1 MKKIRKV
8 ITTILAALTLVFAGL
23 PVSAETV
30 HTGAGGDG
38 TITISN
44 ATQGKQYSIYKL
56 FDATTDGADGFAY
69 LVPSGKTLEAS
80 NAWFEK
86 DNAGNVS
93 AKPTADFSDSAFVA
107 WAESFGTQVGSTV
120 TASEDTLTFDQLTY
134 GYYFVKS
141 SLGAVVTLNTAAK
154 DVSVIDKNDVGPDIT
169 VDGGKNLIVNNQK
182 VKTTTA
188 KIGDTINF
196 EITFNATNFVTSG
209 GVTERITKYTIVD
222 TPSDLAINQSSVKV
236 FVGSTELAETAR
248 TITFNATGQMTIV
261 IPWVTGT
268 GASATSI
275 YSPGEVK
282 VTYTGILQAG
292 AQDGEASNHAAI
304 SYTTTTDTTIPDP
317 DPDPDPKVYTYKF
330 TLNKVDGSSN
340 ALTGAK
346 FRLYDAA
353 SNGNEIKIVKNADGT
368 YRVAEAGE
376 TGVDIDAGTAVVK
389 GLKGLE
395 TYHLEETKAPD
406 GYNILTARQA
416 VKLVDANDATK
427 AADATVTVKN
437 NKGTALPSTGSFGT
451 TMFYLAGSVLLVGA
465 LVYMISKRRM
475 NNI

>member
-23 PVSAETV
+23 PVSAQTV
-30 HTGAGGDG
+30 TITGGGTG
-38 TITISN
+38 SITISN
-44 ATQGKQYSIYKL
+44 ASQGKQYSIYKL
-56 FDATTDGADGFAY
+56 FDATTDGAGGFAY

-93 AKPTADFSDSAFVA
+93 QKPGADFTDPNFITWAKGFAGSPVASAP
-107 WAESFGTQVGSTV
+107 AE
-120 TASEDTLTFDQLTY
+120 DNTLKFEGLEY
-134 GYYFVKS
+134 GFYFVES
-141 SLGAVVTLNTAAK
+141 SLGTTVTLNTAAP
-154 DVSVIDKNDVGPDIT
+154 DVTVIDKNETGPEIP
-169 VDGGKNLIVNNQK
+169 DGGGKKINVNGT
-182 VKTTTA
+182 VTSETTA
-188 KIGDTINF
+188 KIGDVIDYQINF
-196 EITFNATNFVTSG
+196 TATNFITVKDSDGKT
-209 GVTERITKYTIVD
+209 TTKQITKYTIVD
-222 TPSDLAINQSSVKV
+222 TPSDLAINQSTIVVKV
-236 FVGSTELAETAR
+236 AGTTVAVTPTFVDGKMTIELPWA
-248 TITFNATGQMTIV
+248 NATGGTI
-261 IPWVTGT
+261 
-268 GASATSI
+268 
-275 YSPGEVK
+275 YDSPADVV
-282 VTYTGILQAG
+282 VTYKATVKAG
-292 AQDGEASNHAAI
+292 AQDGLAENKAVI
-304 SYTTTTDTTIPDP
+304 TYDTEDGKTEIPDP
-317 DPDPDPKVYTYKF
+317 NPDPKVYTYKF

-353 SNGNEIKIVKNADGT
+353 TGGNEIAVVKNTDGT

-416 VKLVDANDATK
+416 VKLVDENDATK